1 MAITHALAHARPD
14 SHTPPCELLER
25 LNKDLTRLYTRGET
39 FIIAAYS
46 LTWIVLLAYLV
57 YLVRRTR
64 TSRAEHARLAGGREG
79 EIR

>member
-1 MAITHALAHARPD
+1 MP
-14 SHTPPCELLER
+14 S
-25 LNKDLTRLYTRGET
+25 NET

-64 TSRAEHARLAGGREG
+64 MSRAEHARFASGGNEEMR
-79 EIR
+79 

>member
-1 MAITHALAHARPD
+1 MP
-14 SHTPPCELLER
+14 S
-25 LNKDLTRLYTRGET
+25 NET

-64 TSRAEHARLAGGREG
+64 ASRAEHARLADGRAAEV
-79 EIR
+79 R

>member
-1 MAITHALAHARPD
+1 MP
-14 SHTPPCELLER
+14 S
-25 LNKDLTRLYTRGET
+25 NET

-46 LTWIVLLAYLV
+46 LTWVVLLGYLV

-64 TSRAEHARLAGGREG
+64 VSRAEHARLADGRAG

>member
-1 MAITHALAHARPD
+1 MP
-14 SHTPPCELLER
+14 S
-25 LNKDLTRLYTRGET
+25 NET

-64 TSRAEHARLAGGREG
+64 ASRAEHARLADGRAG

>member
-1 MAITHALAHARPD
+1 MP
-14 SHTPPCELLER
+14 S
-25 LNKDLTRLYTRGET
+25 NET

-64 TSRAEHARLAGGREG
+64 TSREEHARLAGGREG

>member
-1 MAITHALAHARPD
+1 MP
-14 SHTPPCELLER
+14 S
-25 LNKDLTRLYTRGET
+25 NET

-46 LTWIVLLAYLV
+46 LTWVVLLGYLV

-64 TSRAEHARLAGGREG
+64 ASRAEHARLAGDRAG

>member
-1 MAITHALAHARPD
+1 MP
-14 SHTPPCELLER
+14 S
-25 LNKDLTRLYTRGET
+25 NET

-64 TSRAEHARLAGGREG
+64 TSRAAHARFASGGNEEMR
-79 EIR
+79 

>member
-1 MAITHALAHARPD
+1 MP
-14 SHTPPCELLER
+14 S
-25 LNKDLTRLYTRGET
+25 NET

-64 TSRAEHARLAGGREG
+64 ASRAEHARLAGGRAG